1 MPSEQATST
10 VAIVLSRSKVD
21 APLFGQYV
29 GSETVISKK
38 HGGGWLYILKSD
50 AARSFD
56 AFEDAVN
63 GLDAHLQMITS
74 QTASFFLPVD
84 SQTNDKILIGVAGS
98 PFMNEIFDK
107 RSGLFKK
114 YVEVWR
120 MQSTVPPRKRVVGSP
135 DTLLIP
141 GLKRLSRQ
149 LHVDFAINIHG
160 SEGKRKREQRRSVYE
175 EASINHAEKLERL
188 RQKRMKLKNDE
199 DTSETSSDYSE
210 SDDSIPKTPPKKIP
224 TPQKMMDILTTAH
237 AAALASKDDV
247 IKSML
252 ESHTAAL
259 AAKDAL
265 ISTLIEALKK

>member
-21 APLFGQYV
+21 SPLFGQYV

-38 HGGGWLYILKSD
+38 HETGWLYVLKSD

-56 AFEDAVN
+56 AFEDAIN
-63 GLDAHLQMITS
+63 GLDTHLQMITS

-84 SQTNDKILIGVAGS
+84 TQTKDKILIGVSGS

-114 YVEVWR
+114 SVDVWR
-120 MQSTVPPRKRVVGSP
+120 MQSIVPPRKRAVGNADS
-135 DTLLIP
+135 LLIP

-175 EASINHAEKLERL
+175 EASTNHAEKLERL

-199 DTSETSSDYSE
+199 DTSELSDYSE
-210 SDDSIPKTPPKKIP
+210 SDDSIPKTPPKKTP
-224 TPQKMMDILTTAH
+224 TPQKMMDIH

-259 AAKDAL
+259 AAKDVL
-265 ISTLIEALKK
+265 IATLIVALKK